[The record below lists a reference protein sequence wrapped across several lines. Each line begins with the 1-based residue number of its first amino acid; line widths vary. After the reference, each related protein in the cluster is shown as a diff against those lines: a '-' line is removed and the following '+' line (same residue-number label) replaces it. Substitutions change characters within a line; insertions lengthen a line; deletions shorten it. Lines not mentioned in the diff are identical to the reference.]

1 MGLIEFVK
9 EAGAKLG
16 LGKSK
21 EEAAEE
27 AAVEEYIEESTKA
40 NALWHLVRGL
50 GLEIENLNI
59 QFDDGTA
66 TVTGTTETQAEREK
80 VVLAVGNVEGVARV
94 DDQITVVAPE
104 PAATFYT
111 VVSGDT
117 LSGISLEHYG
127 NAMKYTAIFEA
138 NRPMLENPDLIYP
151 GQVLRIPPL
160 EG

>member
-1 MGLIEFVK
+1 M
-9 EAGAKLG
+9 
-16 LGKSK
+16 
-21 EEAAEE
+21 
-27 AAVEEYIEESTKA
+27 
-40 NALWHLVRGL
+40 
-50 GLEIENLNI
+50 
-59 QFDDGTA
+59 
-66 TVTGTTETQAEREK
+66 
-80 VVLAVGNVEGVARV
+80 GNVEGVARV

-104 PAATFYT
+104 PAAAFYT

-127 NAMKYTAIFEA
+127 NAMKYTVIFEA

>member
-21 EEAAEE
+21 EEAA
-27 AAVEEYIEESTKA
+27 VEEYMEESTKA
-40 NALWHLVRGL
+40 NALWHLVRDL
-50 GLEIENLNI
+50 GLEIEDLNI

-127 NAMKYTAIFEA
+127 NAMKYTVIFEA

>member
-9 EAGAKLG
+9 EAGAKLR

-21 EEAAEE
+21 ED

-40 NALWHLVRGL
+40 NALWHLVRDL
-50 GLEIENLNI
+50 GLEIEDLNI
-59 QFDDGTA
+59 QFDDGIA
-66 TVTGTTETQAEREK
+66 TVAGTTATQAEREK
-80 VVLAVGNVEGVARV
+80 VVLAVGNVEGVSGV
-94 DDQITVVAPE
+94 DDQITVVTPE

-127 NAMKYTAIFEA
+127 NAMKYMAIFEA

-151 GQVLRIPPL
+151 GQVLRIPLL

>member
-16 LGKSK
+16 MGKSK
-21 EEAAEE
+21 EE

-50 GLEIENLNI
+50 GLEIEDLYI
-59 QFDDGTA
+59 QFDDGIA
-66 TVTGTTETQAEREK
+66 TVTGTTGTQAEREK
-80 VVLAVGNVEGVARV
+80 VVLAVGNVEGVAGV

-104 PAATFYT
+104 PAAIFYT

-127 NAMKYTAIFEA
+127 NAMKYSVIFEA
-138 NRPMLENPDLIYP
+138 NRPMLEDPDLIYP
-151 GQVLRIPPL
+151 GQMLRIPPL

>member
-1 MGLIEFVK
+1 MGL
-9 EAGAKLG
+9 
-16 LGKSK
+16 
-21 EEAAEE
+21 
-27 AAVEEYIEESTKA
+27 A
-40 NALWHLVRGL
+40 NALWHLVRDL

-66 TVTGTTETQAEREK
+66 AVTGTTETQAEREK

-117 LSGISLEHYG
+117 LSGISLDHYG
-127 NAMKYTAIFEA
+127 NAMKYTVIFEA

-151 GQVLRIPPL
+151 GQVLRIPPI

>member
-16 LGKSK
+16 LGRSAEEKR
-21 EEAAEE
+21 EEAEVAES
-27 AAVEEYIEESTKA
+27 IEESTKA
-40 NALWHLVRGL
+40 NALWHQVRNL
-50 GLEIENLNI
+50 GLQIEDLNV
-59 QFDDGTA
+59 QFDDGIA
-66 TVTGTTETQAEREK
+66 TVRGQTETQEEREK
-80 VVLAVGNVEGVARV
+80 VVLAIGNVEGVAGV

-117 LSGISLEHYG
+117 LSKISQEHYG
-127 NAMKYTAIFEA
+127 NAMKYMVIFEA

-160 EG
+160 VE